1 MILRIKDTDF
11 RNANGKLEMC
21 ELGKYIDLYKN
32 NEDIDVLRVCIDGE
46 PGNEIANE
54 AEFIWKYLK
63 ENTFQPVSI
72 SAKWN
77 KEKKFFY
84 DFVFFCCKY

>member
-32 NEDIDVLRVCIDGE
+32 NEDIDSFQIELDHNDLSFEQVCYIGEKLKGNKMFTKVDFDDDGY
-46 PGNEIANE
+46 PIRYWLC
-54 AEFIWKYLK
+54 FHK
-63 ENTFQPVSI
+63 
-72 SAKWN
+72 
-77 KEKKFFY
+77 
-84 DFVFFCCKY
+84 